1 MDYRTR
7 LKIIRD
13 ISSGLEHLHR
23 TFPDSEIPPH
33 GNLKSSNILL
43 GQNFNPLIVDYG
55 YIPFISQTKAST
67 FFFAYK
73 SPEYVQYHH
82 VSPKSDVYCLGVI
95 ILEVLTGKFP
105 SQYVNNGKG
114 GTDLVQ
120 WVTDSVGKNKEREIL
135 DPEIVSGR
143 GPEEVKIMEK
153 LLRLAV
159 ELVDPNPDNRP
170 SITEV
175 VAILEDIAND
185 KIITAAAATA
195 NDGQVS
201 PVRRDQD
208 ENHDLGIS

>member
-1 MDYRTR
+1 M
-7 LKIIRD
+7 
-13 ISSGLEHLHR
+13 
-23 TFPDSEIPPH
+23 
-33 GNLKSSNILL
+33 
-43 GQNFNPLIVDYG
+43 
-55 YIPFISQTKAST
+55 
-67 FFFAYK
+67 
-73 SPEYVQYHH
+73 
-82 VSPKSDVYCLGVI
+82 
-95 ILEVLTGKFP
+95 
-105 SQYVNNGKG
+105 
-114 GTDLVQ
+114 VQ